1 MKKILS
7 ILTVGCALTLS
18 SCEDWLDKYPL
29 AQMSPETFFS
39 NENELQAFS
48 NTFYTIFPGDGLY
61 NEGYDNIVKNE
72 IAAEMRDGRTIP
84 ASGGGWTWTDLRKFN
99 TLLEYSGNCK
109 DTDVRNRY
117 DAVARFFR
125 AYFYFEKVK
134 RFGDVPWYAKPL
146 GSADPELKRPRDSRE
161 FVMQRMIED
170 IDFAIRYL
178 PAERDLYRVT
188 KWTALALK
196 SRFCLFEGTFR
207 KYHSIDGYE
216 HDWKWYLEQAADAAE
231 EFITNSG
238 YSLYTATGPATSYRD
253 LFASENAQSVEV
265 ILARDYNSALGVFH
279 NANFYTIS
287 ASYGKPGMTRKI
299 VDSYLMADGS
309 RFTDKAGW
317 ETMEFKQQCSNRD
330 PRLAQTIRTPGY
342 TRIGATTKLAPDLAN
357 SITGYHVVKFVTGT
371 AQDAYNK
378 SFNDLP
384 IFRSAEV
391 YLNFAEAKAELGTL
405 TQEDIDLAIKPLRD
419 RVGVANLSLTKAN
432 ASPDPYLASPETGY
446 ANVTGDNK
454 GVILEIRRERTV
466 ELLMENLR
474 YWDIMRWKEGKRFEK
489 PFTGLYFP
497 GTGSYDLNNDGV
509 DDVCIWSGSKPAT
522 SAPAV
527 YELNKEI
534 FLSGGDSGY
543 IIIHTDYARSWNE
556 ERDYLYPVPTDDR
569 VLTQGAIT
577 QNPGWND
584 GLNF

>member
-109 DTDVRNRY
+109 DTDIRNRY

-330 PRLAQTIRTPGY
+330 PRLAESIVEFGTDFCGVVYDPRFDVEQVWDSNVGRNITNPDNIVTASESRLPSRTGLVQRKGIDKDWTDDY
-342 TRIGATTKLAPDLAN
+342 QADPDKIIMRYADVLLM
-357 SITGYHVVKFVTGT
+357 Y
-371 AQDAYNK
+371 
-378 SFNDLP
+378 
-384 IFRSAEV
+384 
-391 YLNFAEAKAELGTL
+391 AEAKIELNEIDDATLEAMNRVRARAYGVQHTETDKYPAIVTRNQSELRTILRTERRMEFAFERLRIYDLLRWRIAEKVLNYSDWT
-405 TQEDIDLAIKPLRD
+405 IKY
-419 RVGVANLSLTKAN
+419 N
-432 ASPDPYLASPETGY
+432 AG
-446 ANVTGDNK
+446 ANVLKKVMTDGQWFIPTPAIDESGCPEMDATFSRENRPHITALYNR
-454 GVILEIRRERTV
+454 VFNPEIHY
-466 ELLMENLR
+466 LWPL
-474 YWDIMRWKEGKRFEK
+474 
-489 PFTGLYFP
+489 
-497 GTGSYDLNNDGV
+497 
-509 DDVCIWSGSKPAT
+509 PAT
-522 SAPAV
+522 DV
-527 YELNKEI
+527 LVNKN
-534 FLSGGDSGY
+534 LKQNYGY
-543 IIIHTDYARSWNE
+543 
-556 ERDYLYPVPTDDR
+556 
-569 VLTQGAIT
+569 
-577 QNPGWND
+577 
-584 GLNF
+584 

>member
-7 ILTVGCALTLS
+7 ILTIGCALTLS

-109 DTDVRNRY
+109 DTDIRNRY

-161 FVMQRMIED
+161 YVMQRMIED

-178 PAERDLYRVT
+178 PTERDLYRVT

-207 KYHSIDGYE
+207 KYHGIDGYE
-216 HDWKWYLEQAADAAE
+216 HDWKWYLEQAAAAAE

-265 ILARDYNSALGVFH
+265 ILARDYNKALGVFH
-279 NANFYTIS
+279 NVNFYTIS

-317 ETMEFKQQCSNRD
+317 ETMEFKQRVFE
-330 PRLAQTIRTPGY
+330 PRPASGPDHPHAGLHADRSHGQTGAGPGELDH
-342 TRIGATTKLAPDLAN
+342 R
-357 SITGYHVVKFVTGT
+357 
-371 AQDAYNK
+371 
-378 SFNDLP
+378 LP
-384 IFRSAEV
+384 
-391 YLNFAEAKAELGTL
+391 
-405 TQEDIDLAIKPLRD
+405 
-419 RVGVANLSLTKAN
+419 
-432 ASPDPYLASPETGY
+432 
-446 ANVTGDNK
+446 
-454 GVILEIRRERTV
+454 RREVRHR
-466 ELLMENLR
+466 NR
-474 YWDIMRWKEGKRFEK
+474 AG
-489 PFTGLYFP
+489 
-497 GTGSYDLNNDGV
+497 
-509 DDVCIWSGSKPAT
+509 
-522 SAPAV
+522 
-527 YELNKEI
+527 
-534 FLSGGDSGY
+534 
-543 IIIHTDYARSWNE
+543 
-556 ERDYLYPVPTDDR
+556 
-569 VLTQGAIT
+569 
-577 QNPGWND
+577 
-584 GLNF
+584 